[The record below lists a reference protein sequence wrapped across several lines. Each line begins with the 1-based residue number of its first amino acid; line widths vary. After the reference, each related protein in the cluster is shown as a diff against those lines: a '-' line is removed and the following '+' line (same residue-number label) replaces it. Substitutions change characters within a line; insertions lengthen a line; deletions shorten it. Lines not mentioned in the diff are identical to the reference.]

1 MNAET
6 RLSELQLDV
15 MQVLWRLGN
24 ATSGEVCAA
33 LADQRQLALT
43 TVATLLKRLEDRG
56 LVSHTEQG
64 RKFVYRA
71 QVEEKD
77 VQRDLV
83 GGLIKQ
89 MFLGDPA
96 ALVNHL
102 LGDQPLTEAD
112 RQRIMALIEKG
123 ADGEAQ

>member
-1 MNAET
+1 MTAAT
-6 RLSELQLDV
+6 RLSDLQLDV
-15 MQVLWRLGN
+15 MQVLWSQGS
-24 ATSGEVCAA
+24 ATSAEVCEA
-33 LADQRQLALT
+33 LAEQRSLALT

-56 LVSHTEQG
+56 LVSHETHG
-64 RKFVYRA
+64 RSFIYRA
-71 QVEEKD
+71 EVEQKD

-102 LGDQPLTEAD
+102 LGDQPIDEED
-112 RQRIMALIEKG
+112 RERILKLLEENRDG
-123 ADGEAQ
+123 ASS